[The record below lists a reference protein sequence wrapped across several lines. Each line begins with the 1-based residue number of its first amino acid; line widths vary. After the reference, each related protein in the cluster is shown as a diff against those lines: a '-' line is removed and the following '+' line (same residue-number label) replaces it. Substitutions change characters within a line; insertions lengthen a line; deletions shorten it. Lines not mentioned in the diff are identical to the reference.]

1 MDIEAFYPSSLNY
14 RENNFFT
21 SNLINRFCLHL
32 KCGAGGCV
40 SHTHMNKNMTLWK
53 TVWQSLTELNSLAF
67 LGIDPVELKAI
78 SA

>member
-1 MDIEAFYPSSLNY
+1 
-14 RENNFFT
+14 
-21 SNLINRFCLHL
+21 
-32 KCGAGGCV
+32 
-40 SHTHMNKNMTLWK
+40 MNKNMTLWK